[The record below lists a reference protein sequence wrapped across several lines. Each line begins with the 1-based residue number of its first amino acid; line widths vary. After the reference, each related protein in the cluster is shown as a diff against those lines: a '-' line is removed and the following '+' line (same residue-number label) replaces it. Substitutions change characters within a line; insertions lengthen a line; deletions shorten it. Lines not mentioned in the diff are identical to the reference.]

1 MGRPD
6 LNRLAQNKDVRAFV
20 NEYVSCSYI
29 FAFTRIVI
37 EVIFDYVARA
47 RVCVRVCVF
56 SFDIPFLPGGGG
68 GGGMPGAAAG
78 GAGAAGGAA
87 AAGAAGAA
95 AAGAASGPA
104 GAGAPP

>member
-29 FAFTRIVI
+29 FALTRIVI

-47 RVCVRVCVF
+47 RARACVYLALT
-56 SFDIPFLPGGGG
+56 SPFCL
-68 GGGMPGAAAG
+68 AAAVEE
-78 GAGAAGGAA
+78 ACPVPLLAVLVLLAVLQLRW
-87 AAGAAGAA
+87 
-95 AAGAASGPA
+95 
-104 GAGAPP
+104 